1 VPPPACRCPLHVALL
16 AGAVCTGAA
25 EQPPAGSEQFQ
36 QLARRLR
43 SFEEGKHTPSGE
55 PRLLHELTDSDLVA
69 LSDAAAVVGAEEP
82 KLSGNAAL
90 RLLAWTTADA
100 RGATMAL
107 DKPLAL
113 TIGKRLDRQ
122 AQSVR
127 EKIVAIRARADAERA
142 ELRVEAAGDAACAEL
157 LQPRLRGLEASLRAF
172 LELAH
177 EEVYVG
183 FNELESLLPEAETDE
198 PHDVPHND
206 TPSAAQPA
214 ASATPAT
221 PAVVY
226 RDADPEGPIPH
237 FPWLLDE
244 PEEGLPI
251 PQDLAAAL
259 GPDATQVLTATRSE
273 GYTTS
278 AGWWSIGLPGFAK
291 HLLGTLTLERKLHRA
306 ALADEEELAATRV
319 KNAEAR
325 AANAEAELA
334 VADGEI
340 EELRGQ
346 LRQARGREE
355 ALHEVIQR
363 SMQGQ
368 VVQGSQAG
376 KCPRVAI
383 EAVSTTSRQ

>member
-1 VPPPACRCPLHVALL
+1 MADASGASVALD
-16 AGAVCTGAA
+16 T
-25 EQPPAGSEQFQ
+25 
-36 QLARRLR
+36 
-43 SFEEGKHTPSGE
+43 
-55 PRLLHELTDSDLVA
+55 
-69 LSDAAAVVGAEEP
+69 
-82 KLSGNAAL
+82 
-90 RLLAWTTADA
+90 
-100 RGATMAL
+100 
-107 DKPLAL
+107 PLAL
-113 TIGKRLDRQ
+113 TVGKRLDRQ

-127 EKIVAIRARADAERA
+127 VNFRAITLRAAEARTSTRDA
-142 ELRVEAAGDAACAEL
+142 AAGDPELTARLPRALSAIDSEERTAMTLACT
-157 LQPRLRGLEASLRAF
+157 
-172 LELAH
+172 
-177 EEVYVG
+177 EVYVG